1 MTFIDYVKLIP
12 QEIETELKI
21 YLAKWRIEV
30 EETNPKLLPLADLF
44 IDACDGGKRLRGALV
59 KLGFELSGNK
69 YESEILKSAV
79 AIEIFQ
85 TAILAQDD
93 IVDQSPTR
101 RGKKTIHTA
110 LGNDHYA
117 ISQTMMLGDTGFFLA
132 LKLIGESN
140 FPPERVNKALQSFS
154 ETMLKTAIGEM
165 LDIELSQKDV
175 EQVEEDAIT
184 IFKLKTSRYT
194 ITGPLHLGAILGG
207 ADQSLLDS
215 MNKFG
220 EDLGVAFQIQD
231 DILGVFGDEKELGKS
246 VTSDIEEG
254 KNTLLIT
261 EAQRKATPEQ
271 QAVLDKYY
279 GNGEVSE
286 EGLKA
291 VREIFEQTGAL
302 EYSRTKALEYI
313 NRAKLV
319 IPEITADKNYQ
330 QILSELSEFLVNRSK

>member
-1 MTFIDYVKLIP
+1 MTFQEYVKLIP
-12 QEIETELKI
+12 QEIETELKL
-21 YLAKWRIEV
+21 YLAKWRDEV
-30 EETNPKLLPLADLF
+30 EDTNPNLLPLADLF

-69 YESEILKSAV
+69 YEPEILKSAV

-140 FPPERVNKALQSFS
+140 FAPERVNKALQSFS
-154 ETMLKTAIGEM
+154 ETMLKTAVGEM

-207 ADQSLLDS
+207 ADQKLLDT
-215 MNKFG
+215 MDKFG
-220 EDLGVAFQIQD
+220 EDLGIAFQIQD
-231 DILGVFGDEKELGKS
+231 DILGVFGDEEKLGKS

-261 EAQRKATPEQ
+261 EAKRKGTEAQKATL
-271 QAVLDKYY
+271 AKYY

-291 VREIFEQTGAL
+291 VRDVFEQTGSL

-313 NRAKLV
+313 DRAKKI
-319 IPEITADKNYQ
+319 IPELTDDKNYQ
-330 QILSELSEFLVNRSK
+330 QILGELADFLVNRSK

>member
-1 MTFIDYVKLIP
+1 MTFQEYVKLIP

-30 EETNPKLLPLADLF
+30 EETNPNLLPLTDLF

-69 YESEILKSAV
+69 YEPEILKSAV

-132 LKLIGESN
+132 LKLIGESK
-140 FPPERVNKALQSFS
+140 FAPERVNKALQSFS

-175 EQVEEDAIT
+175 E
-184 IFKLKTSRYT
+184 
-194 ITGPLHLGAILGG
+194 
-207 ADQSLLDS
+207 
-215 MNKFG
+215 
-220 EDLGVAFQIQD
+220 
-231 DILGVFGDEKELGKS
+231 
-246 VTSDIEEG
+246 
-254 KNTLLIT
+254 
-261 EAQRKATPEQ
+261 
-271 QAVLDKYY
+271 
-279 GNGEVSE
+279 
-286 EGLKA
+286 
-291 VREIFEQTGAL
+291 
-302 EYSRTKALEYI
+302 
-313 NRAKLV
+313 
-319 IPEITADKNYQ
+319 
-330 QILSELSEFLVNRSK
+330 